1 MVLNFDPLGALEVL
15 TRHDVRFVLIG
26 GLAAR
31 LRGSPSVTDDLDV
44 CQSLERPNLEALAA
58 ALVEMDARLRGA
70 EDVEFPLDARLLAGG
85 RNFTFTTDRG
95 AVDCLGAPAGVDGYR
110 ELAKDA
116 ELVDLGDFSIAVAS
130 LDALMKMK
138 RASGRPKDLGE
149 LEILGAL
156 KQELQSRG

>member
-1 MVLNFDPLGALEVL
+1 MVLRFDPLGALEVL
-15 TRHDVRFVLIG
+15 TRHGVRFVLIG

-44 CQSLERPNLEALAA
+44 CHSLERPNLEALSA
-58 ALVEMDARLRGA
+58 ALGEMGAHLRGT
-70 EDVEFPLDARLLAGG
+70 EDVDFPLDAGFLAGG
-85 RNFTFTTDRG
+85 RNFTFTTDHG
-95 AVDCLGAPAGVDGYR
+95 ALDCLGEPAGVDGYR

-116 ELVDLGDFSIAVAS
+116 ESLDLGGFSVAVAS

-138 RASGRPKDLGE
+138 KAAGRPKDLVE

-156 KQELQSRG
+156 KKELENEG